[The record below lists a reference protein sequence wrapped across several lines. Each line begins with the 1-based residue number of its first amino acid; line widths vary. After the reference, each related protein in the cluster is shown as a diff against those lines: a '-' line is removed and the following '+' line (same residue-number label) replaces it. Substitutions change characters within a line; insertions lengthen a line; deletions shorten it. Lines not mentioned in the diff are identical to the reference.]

1 MSELIA
7 QGHRIKTFS
16 SDRGGEFLN
25 TELKTFL
32 ALHGIRLVPTHPYT
46 PEENALVEKLNG
58 VLVNKM
64 RAAMHAANLPDQLWP
79 EVLQYIVGIDN
90 MSATRALN
98 GRTPSEKLL
107 GQKPDLHK
115 IRVCGSVGFIHVPK
129 EKRRTKLSLKS
140 EPGLLLGFAHLSP
153 GYRFLHL
160 RTGAIVEARDVIFR
174 ENITVSKKYLNA
186 LLHGQH
192 SQYEQI
198 PFVPLPVEYVA
209 EDAVGE
215 GAQREIAR
223 NLPSSV
229 TTSHEGLAAGEGMP
243 GSGGATSSSSD
254 ESDVETW
261 KLVERPS
268 STPGQL
274 VKVLTSR
281 WVVSLKRD
289 EHGNIIRYKARL
301 VIHGFKQRYGLEYW
315 DTYSPVVWLITILLL
330 LVIALI
336 LLLEARHVDFDTAFL
351 NSWMRGVVIYME
363 QPAYFDDD
371 TGRVCLLQKG
381 LYGLKQAAR
390 LWYQTLHAFLLK
402 LGFKRSTFDV
412 GLYYKQVNGRILLVA
427 VYVDDM
433 LIIGQTSDIDKL
445 IADLQAEFSTKDLG
459 RVHHFLGMEVQYHP
473 GVVLCLSQ
481 TAYIDKLLRR
491 FQMTEARTVR
501 SPQIMNEKVLPIEKD
516 PAKVNDPSIPYQ
528 ELVGARQ
535 YLVTCTRPDL
545 ANAVRSL
552 SRYSSS
558 YTKENYAAAKRVLQY
573 LKATR
578 TFGLVYRLR
587 DAAPRR
593 GLQLQAF
600 SDADHA
606 NCPETSRSVTG
617 YILQLNGFSVGFR
630 SKMQRSVTDDTC
642 KSELVAASMCVED
655 LLWARKLLKEL
666 KFDLDITRLL
676 MDNQSTIKVCSDADN
691 FDGVKRYAKKSRKLA
706 ELVERKK
713 LVIDYTSTSDNIA
726 DMFTKALGPQQFE
739 KLRGLLGV
747 EDVVTAVADNLAGGD
762 DDMKPDTET

>member
-1 MSELIA
+1 
-7 QGHRIKTFS
+7 
-16 SDRGGEFLN
+16 
-25 TELKTFL
+25 
-32 ALHGIRLVPTHPYT
+32 
-46 PEENALVEKLNG
+46 
-58 VLVNKM
+58 
-64 RAAMHAANLPDQLWP
+64 
-79 EVLQYIVGIDN
+79 
-90 MSATRALN
+90 
-98 GRTPSEKLL
+98 
-107 GQKPDLHK
+107 
-115 IRVCGSVGFIHVPK
+115 
-129 EKRRTKLSLKS
+129 
-140 EPGLLLGFAHLSP
+140 
-153 GYRFLHL
+153 
-160 RTGAIVEARDVIFR
+160 
-174 ENITVSKKYLNA
+174 
-186 LLHGQH
+186 
-192 SQYEQI
+192 
-198 PFVPLPVEYVA
+198 
-209 EDAVGE
+209 
-215 GAQREIAR
+215 
-223 NLPSSV
+223 
-229 TTSHEGLAAGEGMP
+229 
-243 GSGGATSSSSD
+243 
-254 ESDVETW
+254 
-261 KLVERPS
+261 
-268 STPGQL
+268 
-274 VKVLTSR
+274 
-281 WVVSLKRD
+281 
-289 EHGNIIRYKARL
+289 
-301 VIHGFKQRYGLEYW
+301 
-315 DTYSPVVWLITILLL
+315 
-330 LVIALI
+330 
-336 LLLEARHVDFDTAFL
+336 
-351 NSWMRGVVIYME
+351 MRGVVIYME

-390 LWYQTLHAFLLK
+390 LWYQTLYAFLLK

-445 IADLQAEFSTKDLG
+445 IADLQAEFSIKDLG

-528 ELVGARQ
+528 ELVGALQ
-535 YLVTCTRPDL
+535 YLVTCTRLDL

-578 TFGLVYRLR
+578 TFGVVYRLR

-630 SKMQRSVTDDTC
+630 SKMQRRVTDDTC

-666 KFDLDITRLL
+666 MFDLDITRLL
-676 MDNQSTIKVCSDADN
+676 MYNQSTIKVCSDAGN

-706 ELVERKK
+706 ELVEMKK